1 MDIPF
6 VGFQKKNASV
16 INTPTFTEC
25 RNMAKKKNYSI
36 GHFISYQGLIYSAHT
51 QKSQYFTQQ
60 DLDVAI
66 NIIYIALKVTK
77 GKRITG
83 SNKA

>member
-25 RNMAKKKNYSI
+25 RNMAKKK
-36 GHFISYQGLIYSAHT
+36 
-51 QKSQYFTQQ
+51 K
-60 DLDVAI
+60 
-66 NIIYIALKVTK
+66 IILSDTLY
-77 GKRITG
+77 RITG
-83 SNKA
+83 SNI